1 MIKKMKILDD
11 LNIILLILLYFE
23 FLSRSHSHIITKK
36 HNLSQNKNKIKTQK
50 TFINIYKIYLYK

>member
-23 FLSRSHSHIITKK
+23 FLSRSHFALAHIAHLTKK
-36 HNLSQNKNKIKTQK
+36 RINNLSQNKNKI
-50 TFINIYKIYLYK
+50 